1 MKQKMIEKSI
11 FRQLIL
17 FSLLIST
24 LPVGIIFTILFFRME
39 SMLKKELALSHQ
51 QIMSQY
57 RQTIE
62 EKINRYEESMS
73 HIVQNTVILSVLED
87 KENNAHQKGVM
98 ASEEV
103 VKSLLLESPSEIKN
117 CLIYTLVEESP
128 IYGSR
133 ITVAEVARRQP
144 WYTKDKIESKHSFIH
159 LDSDQSS
166 YVLSM
171 TQPIYNIDISQYTK
185 RQIGF
190 LKLDVELK
198 RLLAPTK
205 ESSYQVIVKDR
216 DGLLLYTSFDRE
228 EFQTLSK
235 ESQRV
240 SPHLKEVITLE
251 TQGLDIEFFFED
263 QELSVK
269 ENIAK
274 AMTLSAFVF
283 VLLLAMISIYIYA
296 KRFSKRIEALN
307 QRFKDVEEGDLSIPQ
322 PIEGSDEIAQLDHK
336 FIRMLE
342 KLNQQIQRNYVQKLE
357 KKEIQ
362 LRNLQLQINP
372 HFLYNTLETISAHA
386 AIHHLFP
393 ICDMCQKLGD
403 IFRYSIGKNYGDYV
417 SIREELHHVQNYIFI
432 QQMRYPNQFQ
442 VFYNIEI
449 DEEKVEILRF
459 ILQPIIENAIL
470 HGLSE
475 LDYQGVLEIHIYK
488 EDNDL
493 YLLVLDDG
501 VGMSRQKVE
510 ALRKY
515 ISDEENQVDR
525 SKSIG
530 IRNVHQRIQLS
541 CGSQYGI
548 EIESQ
553 PGKGSSF
560 KIKLP
565 LRIRQ

>member
-1 MKQKMIEKSI
+1 MKNKISKQSI
-11 FRQLIL
+11 FRQLIM

-24 LPVGIIFTILFFRME
+24 LPVGIIFAILFFRME
-39 SMLKKELALSHQ
+39 NMLKKELALSHQ

-62 EKINRYEESMS
+62 EKLNRYEESMS
-73 HIVQNTVILSVLED
+73 YIVQNTVILAVLED
-87 KENNAHQKGVM
+87 EENNAHHKGVV

-103 VKSLLLESPSEIKN
+103 VKSLLLESPGEIKN
-117 CLIYTLVEESP
+117 CLIYTLVEENP

-144 WYTKDKIESKHSFIH
+144 WYEQSKIESKNSFIYQD
-159 LDSDQSS
+159 LDHTS
-166 YVLSM
+166 YILTM
-171 TQPIYNIDISQYTK
+171 IQPIFNIDISEYTK
-185 RQIGF
+185 KQIGF

-198 RLLAPTK
+198 KLLAPAK
-205 ESSYQVIVKDR
+205 DSHYQVVVKDKE
-216 DGLLLYTSFDRE
+216 GLVLYSSLGEEHSLAKDSSSLKNHSRE
-228 EFQTLSK
+228 MTK
-235 ESQRV
+235 
-240 SPHLKEVITLE
+240 LE
-251 TQGLDIEFFFED
+251 AQGLEIEFFFED
-263 QELSVK
+263 QELRTK
-269 ENIAK
+269 ENQVK
-274 AMTLSAFVF
+274 LMTLSAFVL
-283 VLLLAMISIYIYA
+283 VLGLAILSIYIYA
-296 KRFSKRIEALN
+296 KRFSKRFESLN
-307 QRFKDVEEGDLSIPQ
+307 QRFKDVEEGDLSIPK
-322 PIEGSDEIAQLDHK
+322 PMEGGDEIAQLDHK

-342 KLNQQIQRNYVQKLE
+342 KLNQQIQRNYVQRLE

-403 IFRYSIGKNYGDYV
+403 IFRYSIGKNYGEYV
-417 SIREELHHVQNYIFI
+417 SVKEELHHVQNYIFI

-449 DEEKVEILRF
+449 DEEKYEIMRF

-475 LDYQGVLEIHIYK
+475 LDYQGVLEIHIY
-488 EDNDL
+488 EDGDYL

-501 VGMSRQKVE
+501 VGMKSQKVE
-510 ALRKY
+510 ELRRY
-515 ISDEENQVDR
+515 ISDEENQVDK

-530 IRNVHQRIQLS
+530 IRNVHQRILLS

-553 PGKGSSF
+553 PGQGSSF